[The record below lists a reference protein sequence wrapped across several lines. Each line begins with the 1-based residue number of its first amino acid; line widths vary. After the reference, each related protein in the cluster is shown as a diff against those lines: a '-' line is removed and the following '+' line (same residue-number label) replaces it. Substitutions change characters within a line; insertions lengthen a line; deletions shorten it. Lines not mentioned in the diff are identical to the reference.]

1 MTRING
7 WTSAAAG
14 VLLLLAGCREV
25 EVTTEIH
32 RDGSLD
38 RRVVVTSDEED
49 EMQTAYPL
57 LGGEGWEKERRQVES
72 EGQTRWTETYR
83 RSFRDAR
90 SLQEVMRL
98 DPSEPYAIRPEVEL
112 DERFRWFTTRYVW
125 RESVPKVSPYDTIP
139 LQEWFSEAEI
149 DSFFSDRASESLQER
164 FETWQGR
171 NFVEDLVLRVADH
184 AREEG
189 LSAWDAEQ
197 LHARSAA
204 LFDTVMAREEELDLD
219 DLTPAILGALEDTY
233 GRDASQLEPAVRVW
247 EEELMAYLEGTSAL
261 GEETYTFHVRM
272 PGLLVDTTAREVE
285 GNAAT
290 WDFDPDRLHYADFEM
305 RALSR
310 VTNTWALWVTG
321 AIILLVVVLALISL
335 IRRRSAY

>member
-14 VLLLLAGCREV
+14 VLLLMAGCREV
-25 EVTTEIH
+25 EVTTGIH

-49 EMQTAYPL
+49 QMQTSYPL

-83 RSFRDAR
+83 RSFRDAE
-90 SLQEVMRL
+90 SLQEVMRP

-112 DERFRWFTTRYVW
+112 EERFRWFTTRYVW
-125 RESVPKVSPYDTIP
+125 REHVPKVSPYDTIP
-139 LQEWFSEAEI
+139 LREWFSEAEI

-164 FETWQGR
+164 FETWQSR
-171 NFVEDLVLRVADH
+171 NFIEDLVLRVADH

-189 LSAWDAEQ
+189 LAAWDAEQ
-197 LHARSAA
+197 LHVRSAA

-219 DLTPAILGALEDTY
+219 DLTPAMLEALEDTY
-233 GRDASQLEPAVRVW
+233 GQDASALEPAVRGW
-247 EEELMAYLEGTSAL
+247 EEELMGYFEATGSF
-261 GEETYTFHVRM
+261 GEEMYTFRVRM
-272 PGLLVDTTAREVE
+272 PGLLVETTAREVE
-285 GNAAT
+285 GNTAT
-290 WDFDPDRLHYADFEM
+290 WDFDPERLHYADLEM

-321 AIILLVVVLALISL
+321 ALILLFLLVAVVYRFRRPISV
-335 IRRRSAY
+335 